1 MGDERQGRERI
12 VVCVDGSAGGHARVP
27 RAETMLPDLDTRA
40 EIHDLVVRFY
50 REVIFDELL
59 GPVFGEVA
67 EVDWSAH
74 IPTLIDFWCRVL
86 LGHPGYDGY
95 ILGAH
100 EHVHELQAFEAE
112 LFDRWYL
119 LFVAS
124 VDEGWRGP
132 IADRAKT
139 HAARIAAVL
148 ARRLI
153 GLEWEAPHR
162 PARGMVDV

>member
-1 MGDERQGRERI
+1 MGASDSAARGAL
-12 VVCVDGSAGGHARVP
+12 VGVDGSADGRHEAASKMR
-27 RAETMLPDLDTRA
+27 DLDTCA

-50 REVIFDELL
+50 REVVLDELL

-67 EVDWSAH
+67 EVDWSTH
-74 IPTLIDFWCRVL
+74 IPKLIDFWCRVL

-100 EHVHELQAFEAE
+100 EHVHELQEFNVE

-132 IADRAKT
+132 IADKAKA

-153 GLEWEAPHR
+153 GLQWEPPPSQLR
-162 PARGMVDV
+162 EKVDL